1 MLSHP
6 HGGMLVNRV
15 ADSATIA
22 RLRQDSGQCAA
33 LEVSRETAYDAVNIA
48 TGALSPLVGFMGW
61 QDVDAVVRTGR
72 LANGVPWT
80 IPVTLDVDDET
91 ARHVGDEVVLTYGGM
106 PLARMEV
113 IERFSIDRQAVA
125 RGVFGTED
133 ASHPGV
139 AQVLSQRPT
148 LLAGPIELLMVPDSP
163 YARHVLTPRETRVL
177 FSAKGWRT
185 VVGFQTRNVPHLGH
199 EYVQKTA
206 LTFVD
211 GIFINP
217 VLGRKKPGDFKDEV
231 ILAAYDALVRH
242 YYLRDRAVLA
252 VLQTE
257 MRYAGPRE
265 AVHHAIIRKNFG
277 CTHFVVGRDHAG
289 VGSFY
294 GPYASQE
301 IFDQYPD
308 LGIVPLFFTAFFYCR
323 RCGSV
328 VNEKTC
334 PHDGADRVNFSGSAF
349 RRALST
355 GGESAIFV
363 RPEVL
368 EAVRR
373 FSDPFVANAIAAH

>member
-1 MLSHP
+1 MLSQP
-6 HGGMLVNRV
+6 HGGTLINRF
-15 ADSATIA
+15 ADAHGITPRA
-22 RLRQDSGQCAA
+22 QEETGRPTLD
-33 LEVSRETAYDAVNIA
+33 VSRETAYEVVNVG
-48 TGALSPLVGFMGW
+48 TGAFSPLTGFMGR
-61 QDVDAVVRTGR
+61 QDVNAVVHSGR

-80 IPVTLDVDDET
+80 IPIILDVDNET
-91 ARHVGDEVVLTYGGM
+91 ARRLGSEVTLVYAGAPIATMEVV
-106 PLARMEV
+106 
-113 IERFSIDRQAVA
+113 ERFQADYGVMA

-139 AQVLSQRPT
+139 AELLSRRPT
-148 LLAGPIELLMVPDSP
+148 VLAGPIRLAVVPDSP
-163 YARHVLTPRETRVL
+163 YSDRALTPREARVL

-217 VLGRKKPGDFKDEV
+217 VIGRKKPGDFKDEV
-231 ILAAYDALVRH
+231 ILATYETLVRH

-294 GPYASQE
+294 GPYAAQE

-323 RCGSV
+323 RCGGV
-328 VNEKTC
+328 ANEKTC
-334 PHDGADRVNFSGSAF
+334 PHAQADRLNFSGSGF
-349 RRALST
+349 RRALSA
-355 GGESAIFV
+355 GGQSDEFV

-368 EAVRR
+368 DTVRR
-373 FSDPFVANAIAAH
+373 FANPFVGNELAS